1 MTLSTYFPFVHIS
14 GKLNAHHF
22 FAFCLLV
29 YTSGQNTKFLSL
41 HSLAQICAP
50 TICKVEKIPVF
61 YLLTGGFVL
70 DFGEVFWGLR
80 GAPIP
85 VPICYLPS
93 GRNNYIVNL

>member
-1 MTLSTYFPFVHIS
+1 MGAYCLHYDLIHLFSFCTHIWQTKCPS
-14 GKLNAHHF
+14 F
-22 FAFCLLV
+22 FAFCLVV

-50 TICKVEKIPVF
+50 TICKVEKTPVF

-80 GAPIP
+80 GAAPIP
-85 VPICYLPS
+85 VPIC
-93 GRNNYIVNL
+93 